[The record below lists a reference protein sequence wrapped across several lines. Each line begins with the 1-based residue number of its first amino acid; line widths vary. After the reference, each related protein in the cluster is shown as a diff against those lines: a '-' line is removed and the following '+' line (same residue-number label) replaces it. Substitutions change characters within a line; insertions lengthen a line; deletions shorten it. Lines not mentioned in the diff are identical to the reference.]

1 MILDTV
7 YKNPIYPKE
16 EACQA
21 FSRFFVHGGKNWGR
35 ASAKKPLTIRD
46 PWHIRKM
53 FALDTVYRISVKKE
67 GSVETTLGGLRVSKK
82 KSLREEVYESL
93 KKSILHGKLTAG
105 QRLIEEQ
112 LAHQVGI
119 SRTPVREAFHKLE
132 RDELVTR
139 LPKGGFAVREFT
151 KEDVEEI
158 FGIRSALESYA
169 AYLATLHI
177 TPDKISTLEKKLKE
191 SEEALAK
198 GDDDKVVQ
206 LHTDFHDL
214 LYKSCKSKKLV
225 EMINNFR
232 DYFYRYRAGLL
243 HIENGV
249 SYSNKDHRQMLEAM
263 KKKNPRL
270 AERLVRKHLSR
281 GKDLVLREIE
291 EGRMAP

>member
-1 MILDTV
+1 METL
-7 YKNPIYPKE
+7 
-16 EACQA
+16 
-21 FSRFFVHGGKNWGR
+21 FGGMQVAR
-35 ASAKKPLTIRD
+35 R
-46 PWHIRKM
+46 
-53 FALDTVYRISVKKE
+53 
-67 GSVETTLGGLRVSKK
+67 

-93 KKSILHGKLTAG
+93 KKSILHGKLKGG

-158 FGIRSALESYA
+158 FGIRCALESYA

-177 TPDKISTLEKKLKE
+177 SPERIFHLEKKIEETEKALKG
-191 SEEALAK
+191 
-198 GDDDKVVQ
+198 GDEDKVVQ
-206 LHTDFHDL
+206 LHTEFHDL
-214 LYKSCKSKKLV
+214 LYKSCKSKKLI

-232 DYFYRYRAGLL
+232 DYFYRYRSALL
-243 HIENGV
+243 HTEKGIRDSMEG
-249 SYSNKDHRQMLEAM
+249 HQRMLEAM

-270 AERLVRKHLSR
+270 VERLVRKHLER
-281 GKDLVLREIE
+281 GKELIVREIN
-291 EGRMAP
+291 EGRITP

>member
-1 MILDTV
+1 
-7 YKNPIYPKE
+7 
-16 EACQA
+16 
-21 FSRFFVHGGKNWGR
+21 
-35 ASAKKPLTIRD
+35 
-46 PWHIRKM
+46 
-53 FALDTVYRISVKKE
+53 
-67 GSVETTLGGLRVSKK
+67 VETTLGGLRVSKK

-132 RDELVTR
+132 RDE
-139 LPKGGFAVREFT
+139 FAVRQFT

-191 SEEALAK
+191 SEDALSK

-232 DYFYRYRAGLL
+232 DYFYRYRSGLL
-243 HIENGV
+243 HVENGI